1 MAGFTKEEHI
11 MDFFAGLLILAGIA
25 IIVPFV
31 LCFGAYILVSLVIIF
46 VLAMA
51 WQLVASLFTKGE

>member
-1 MAGFTKEEHI
+1 

-31 LCFGAYILVSLVIIF
+31 LCFGAYILVSLIVIF